1 MTIKLIK
8 MWTGED
14 VIADL
19 LEEKGRESIV
29 IKNPIVAV
37 PADQEGN
44 IAFAPWSPL
53 ADRNAELEVT
63 MRYVVYINEPQE
75 SLVTQYNQM
84 FGNISTPHKK
94 LIL

>member
-1 MTIKLIK
+1 MTVQLIK

-14 VIADL
+14 VIAEL
-19 LEEKGRESIV
+19 LEEKGRDSIV

-37 PADQEGN
+37 PTDKAGN
-44 IAFAPWSPL
+44 IGFAPWSPL
-53 ADRNAELEVT
+53 VGRDTELEVT
-63 MRYVVYINEPQE
+63 RRYVVYIDKPQE
-75 SLVTQYNQM
+75 ELVQQYNQM